1 MRHAYLIIV
10 HHELLLLRTL
20 VELLDDERNDI
31 FIHFDKKMKEI
42 PVLQTQFSTVVL
54 VQERVDVRWGHR
66 SQIEAEY
73 VLFENASK
81 KGDYA
86 YYHLISGVHLPL
98 YTQDYLHH
106 YFAQLDQKQV
116 LSPLVSPLEEQVNKV
131 QRYNFFI
138 KKFAKSTLHQILWRK
153 SIQVQ
158 EFLGIRRHSAIL
170 YYKASNWL
178 SITESAVQYILQ
190 CKKMI
195 LKQYKYS
202 MCGDEFFVPT
212 LLYSE
217 PTRFTILEEPR
228 LLLQR
233 MARAHALTYQLTD
246 LPDLMNSDCL
256 FARKFSE
263 NHFDLVEKI
272 TKNLKSR

>member
-1 MRHAYLIIV
+1 
-10 HHELLLLRTL
+10 
-20 VELLDDERNDI
+20 
-31 FIHFDKKMKEI
+31 
-42 PVLQTQFSTVVL
+42 
-54 VQERVDVRWGHR
+54 
-66 SQIEAEY
+66 
-73 VLFENASK
+73 
-81 KGDYA
+81 
-86 YYHLISGVHLPL
+86 
-98 YTQDYLHH
+98 
-106 YFAQLDQKQV
+106 
-116 LSPLVSPLEEQVNKV
+116 
-131 QRYNFFI
+131 
-138 KKFAKSTLHQILWRK
+138 
-153 SIQVQ
+153 
-158 EFLGIRRHSAIL
+158 
-170 YYKASNWL
+170 
-178 SITESAVQYILQ
+178 
-190 CKKMI
+190 
-195 LKQYKYS
+195 